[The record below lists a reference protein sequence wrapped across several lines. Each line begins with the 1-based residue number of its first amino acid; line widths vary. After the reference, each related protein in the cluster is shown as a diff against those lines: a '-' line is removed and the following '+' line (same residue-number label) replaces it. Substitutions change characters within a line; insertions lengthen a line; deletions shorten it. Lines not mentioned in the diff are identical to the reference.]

1 MYFCYLSQNKID
13 NMYEALQDVV
23 VIYDKRIKATEK
35 GINGNLEMSMG
46 IPKII
51 ELIKGGL
58 GFGYKGTMQYE
69 KEVKQTYVDKLKH
82 ILENIDIEDNPLSD
96 LLENEEL
103 KKRYYMYEGN
113 FRVNDRAIDYST
125 QKIVTIESNIFTEH
139 AEYIL
144 KLDCSMK
151 YFSDVSP
158 DGSYEI
164 HSSNYGFFMRQMRVR
179 FQTVFFLLS
188 KEDNIIYGSPL
199 YLLLDD
205 DRMIL

>member
-1 MYFCYLSQNKID
+1 
-13 NMYEALQDVV
+13 MYEALQDVV
-23 VIYDKRIKATEK
+23 VISDKRTKTTEK
-35 GINGNLEMSMG
+35 DINGNLEMSMG
-46 IPKII
+46 IPKIVD
-51 ELIKGGL
+51 LIKGGL

-69 KEVKQTYVDKLKH
+69 KEVKQTYVDKLRH
-82 ILENIDIEDNPLSD
+82 ILGNIDIEDNLTND
-96 LLENEEL
+96 LIEDEEL

-113 FRVNDRAIDYST
+113 FRVNNGAIDYST
-125 QKIVTIESNIFTEH
+125 QKTVTIESNIYTEH
-139 AEYIL
+139 VDYIL

-179 FQTVFFLLS
+179 FQTVFLLLS

-199 YLLLDD
+199 YLLLND
-205 DRMIL
+205 DRIIL